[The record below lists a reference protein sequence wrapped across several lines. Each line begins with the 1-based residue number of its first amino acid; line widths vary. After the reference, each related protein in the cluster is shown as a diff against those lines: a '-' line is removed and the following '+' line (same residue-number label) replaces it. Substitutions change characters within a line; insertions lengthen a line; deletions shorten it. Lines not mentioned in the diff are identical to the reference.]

1 MANRL
6 NKVALGQEPADLVII
21 NGNLVNVV
29 TKEIYPGGVAIAD
42 ERIAAIGDV
51 QYTIGDKTKVI
62 DAEGHYIVPG
72 FVEGHIH
79 PESSC
84 LSIPRFAEVVVSHGT
99 TSVFTDLHEIG
110 VVGGLAAIDAALE
123 EGKHTPLKYYF
134 VVPSHVPFSPGLET
148 SGGKFDADLII
159 PTLQR
164 EDAVGLS
171 EVVITHVN
179 AQHEDLWRSIDAARQ
194 ARKTLVGHGPDAK
207 GPAWNAF
214 VAAGITNDHEALDVE
229 DALVRLRNGVYLH
242 LRHNLIVPTFNELIK
257 VITEHHVD
265 TRYISLA
272 TDDTS
277 AIALVKEGH
286 LDYLVRLALAA
297 GIDFAT
303 AIQLVTIN
311 AALSF
316 HLDQEIGIVA
326 PGRHADINIVS
337 GPEDFRVLKTVA
349 RGVLAAENGRLVQ
362 PVVIPEHAPILS
374 HTFHLKQPV
383 TARDL
388 VIPATGTASTA
399 HVHVMRTLPWV
410 PITTGEETTLP
421 IVDGHIGADVNQDIV
436 HVAVV
441 ERHHQTGN
449 IGRAFIGGF
458 GLKRGALASSVAHDN
473 HNIVVIGAN
482 PEDAAIAANRVAE
495 LNGGIVIVN
504 EGKVIGEIALPLLG
518 LLTDTD
524 AWTFAEQRQAVLD
537 QARALGVTVP
547 EPFMFLSFITLAAI
561 PSFAITDK
569 GYIDVAL
576 QQIKDPVLSWS

>member
-1 MANRL
+1 MN
-6 NKVALGQEPADLVII
+6 VALGQQPADLVIV
-21 NGNLVNVV
+21 NGQFVNVV
-29 TKEIYPGGVAIAD
+29 TKEIYQGGVAIAGD
-42 ERIAAIGDV
+42 RIAAIGDV
-51 QYTIGDKTKVI
+51 QYAIGEGTQVI

-79 PESSC
+79 PESSA
-84 LSIPRFAEVVVSHGT
+84 LSMARFAEVVVSHGT

-110 VVGGLAAIDAALE
+110 VVGGLPAIDAALE

-148 SGGKFDADLII
+148 SGGLFNADIII
-159 PTLQR
+159 PALQR
-164 EDAVGLS
+164 DDAVGLS
-171 EVVITHVN
+171 EVVVGYVN
-179 AQHEDLWRSIDAARQ
+179 AQHDDLLRSIDATRQ
-194 ARKTLVGHGPDAK
+194 ARKTLVGHGPETK

-214 VAAGITNDHEALDVE
+214 VSVGITNDHEALDVN
-229 DALVRLRNGVYLH
+229 DVLLRLRNGVHVH
-242 LRHNLIVPTFNELIK
+242 LRHNLIVPTFHEMIK
-257 VITEHHVD
+257 AITEHHVD
-265 TRYISLA
+265 TRFISLA

-286 LDYLVRLALAA
+286 LDYFVRLALAA
-297 GIDFAT
+297 GIDFPT

-311 AALSF
+311 AAASF
-316 HLDQEIGIVA
+316 NFESEIGIVA
-326 PGRHADINIVS
+326 PGRHADVNIVT
-337 GPEDFRVLKTVA
+337 GPEDFKVLKTIA
-349 RGVLAAENGRLVQ
+349 RGKLAAENGRLVE
-362 PVVIPEHAPILS
+362 PPAIPEHEPILNN
-374 HTFHLKQPV
+374 TFHLKKPV

-388 VIPATGTASTA
+388 VIPGIGDARAA
-399 HVHVMRTLPWV
+399 HVHIMRTLPWI
-410 PITTGEETTLP
+410 PITIGDETTLP
-421 IVDGHIGADVNQDIV
+421 IVNGYVGSDLSQDIV

-473 HNIVVIGAN
+473 HNIVVIGVN
-482 PEDAAIAANRVAE
+482 PEDAAIAVNRVAE
-495 LNGGIVIVN
+495 LNGGIVIV
-504 EGKVIGEIALPLLG
+504 EDGKVTGEIALPLLG

-524 AWTFAEQRQAVLD
+524 AWTLADQRQVLLD
-537 QARALGVTVP
+537 QARAQGVTVP

-576 QQIKDPVLSWS
+576 QQIKDPILSWS

>member
-1 MANRL
+1 MATRL

-29 TKEIYPGGVAIAD
+29 TKEIYPAGVAIAD

-51 QYTIGDKTKVI
+51 QYTIGEKTQII

-84 LSIPRFAEVVVSHGT
+84 LSIPRFAEIVVSHGT

-123 EGKHTPLKYYF
+123 EGKHTPLKYHF

-179 AQHEDLWRSIDAARQ
+179 TQHEDLWRSIDATRQ
-194 ARKTLVGHGPDAK
+194 AHKTLVGHGPEEK
-207 GPAWNAF
+207 GPAWSAF
-214 VAAGITNDHEALDVE
+214 VAAGIANDHEALDVE

-265 TRYISLA
+265 TRHISLV

-303 AIQLVTIN
+303 VIQLVTIN
-311 AALSF
+311 AAQSYHF
-316 HLDQEIGIVA
+316 DQEIGIVA

-349 RGVLAAENGRLVQ
+349 RGKLAAENGHLVQ
-362 PVVIPEHAPILS
+362 PITIPEHAPVLLN
-374 HTFHLKQPV
+374 TFHLKRPV
-383 TARDL
+383 TANDL
-388 VIPATGTASTA
+388 VIPAIGTASA
-399 HVHVMRTLPWV
+399 ARVHVMRTLPWV

-421 IVDGHIGADVNQDIV
+421 VVDGHIGPDVKQDIV
-436 HVAVV
+436 HVAVI

-449 IGRAFIGGF
+449 VGRAFIGGF
-458 GLKRGALASSVAHDN
+458 GLKQGALASSAAHDN

-504 EGKVIGEIALPLLG
+504 EGKVLAEIALPLVG

-524 AWTFAEQRQAVLD
+524 AWTLAEQRQTLLD